1 MEYLGHH
8 YCTSYSKYFKYL
20 WIFASGGADNTA
32 DNRAAAILKVLF
44 KKSCFI
50 PSAIKLLKA
59 KSLNKLLYGA
69 ELNLYSNYNF
79 MEKV

>member
-1 MEYLGHH
+1 MEYLGQH

-20 WIFASGGADNTA
+20 WIVFHASGGADNT
-32 DNRAAAILKVLF
+32 AAAILKVLF

-59 KSLNKLLYGA
+59 KSLNKLLYGGK
-69 ELNLYSNYNF
+69 LNLYSNYNF
-79 MEKV
+79 MEKF